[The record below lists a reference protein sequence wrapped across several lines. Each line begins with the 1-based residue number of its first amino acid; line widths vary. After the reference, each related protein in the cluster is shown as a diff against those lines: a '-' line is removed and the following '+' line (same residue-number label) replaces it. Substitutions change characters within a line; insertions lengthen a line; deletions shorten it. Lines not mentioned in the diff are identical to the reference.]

1 MIMKKFMFIIAA
13 AMLSLN
19 ADAANIS
26 ENLQIMNT
34 AAVTDDDV
42 VEKPDVLPEFPGGM
56 EAMMA
61 FIGNNTKYPAE
72 ALKKQVQGKV
82 IVQFVVTKEG
92 YIRDMEVI
100 SKTPEILNKEALR
113 VVKSMPRWKPGKK
126 DGKLVNVKFVLPV
139 AFKLQ

>member
-19 ADAANIS
+19 TDAANIS